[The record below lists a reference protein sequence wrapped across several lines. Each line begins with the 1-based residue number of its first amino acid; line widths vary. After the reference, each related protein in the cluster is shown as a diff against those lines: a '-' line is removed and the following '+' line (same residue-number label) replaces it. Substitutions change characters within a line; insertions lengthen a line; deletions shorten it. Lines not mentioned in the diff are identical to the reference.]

1 MIHDVTN
8 VAHTHELMASEALA
22 LSAISETPAKVL
34 GAEIHDLETYQD
46 FTEQGTAVKGGSAH
60 DRIWTDK
67 SYVPITLATQCIDCL
82 SCVGACPHHTIDYQ
96 IQDQKTSALL
106 RAANKAASLT
116 KLARSAPENPGVP
129 LAMSLGFT
137 SSAMGT
143 FFMCTFK
150 IASRPKISGNG
161 TTT

>member
-82 SCVGACPHHTIDYQ
+82 SCVVACPHHTIDYQ

-106 RAANKAASLT
+106 RAAKSTLSL
-116 KLARSAPENPGVP
+116 LPG
-129 LAMSLGFT
+129 F
-137 SSAMGT
+137 
-143 FFMCTFK
+143 
-150 IASRPKISGNG
+150 
-161 TTT
+161 